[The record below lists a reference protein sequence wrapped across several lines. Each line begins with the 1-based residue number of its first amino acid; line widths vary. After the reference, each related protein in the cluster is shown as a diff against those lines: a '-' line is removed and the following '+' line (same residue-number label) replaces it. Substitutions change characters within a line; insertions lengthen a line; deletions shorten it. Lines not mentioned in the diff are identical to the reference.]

1 MIIDLEGHTALVTGG
16 TRGIGKQI
24 VYDLLECGCDVKQIS
39 RKEVDFSDIVA
50 TEDFFEEYF
59 KENKF
64 TICINNAGICI
75 NNLIYNT
82 NITDVK
88 NVLNVNIY
96 APFLITRLVTKF
108 MKENN
113 YGRIVNISSIKSVGS
128 SLGRSAY
135 ATSKSALNG
144 LTRSTAVDM
153 APYGILVNSVSPGF
167 TKTELTESILTEKE
181 EKDLTA
187 RIPLGRFAT
196 VEDISKVVVFYAS
209 PLNTFTTGQNI
220 IVDGGYTINI

>member
-1 MIIDLEGHTALVTGG
+1 MVFDLKGQTALVTGG

-24 VYDLLECGCDVKQIS
+24 VDDLESCGCDVKQIS
-39 RKEVDFSDIVA
+39 SKDVDFTNIVA
-50 TEDFFEEYF
+50 TEKYFKEYF
-59 KENKF
+59 KKNKF
-64 TICINNAGICI
+64 TICINNAGICK

-82 NITDVK
+82 DVLDIK
-88 NVLNVNIY
+88 NVLNVNVY
-96 APFLITRLVTKF
+96 APFIITRLVTKF
-108 MKENN
+108 MKKNN

-153 APYGILVNSVSPGF
+153 APYNVLVNSVSPGF
-167 TKTELTESILTEKE
+167 TKTELTERILTEKE
-181 EKDLTA
+181 IKDLTA

-196 VEDISKVVVFYAS
+196 VKEISKVVIFYAS

-220 IVDGGYTINI
+220 IVDGGYTINV